1 MLPLLAA
8 ASPNHPSFHVV
19 APSLP
24 GFAWSEG
31 ARKKGFCPEHYAEVR
46 AISLAHIADVFSQ
59 LLPLALQQTDDIS
72 GLHGI
77 CDARRRLGSCGEK
90 PTRTESIRGRG
101 TDQRPTLVDPD
112 NSVQV
117 RSYARQGI
125 SHKPA
130 HVSRP
135 FTRAILDLIVL

>member
-1 MLPLLAA
+1 MLPLLTA
-8 ASPNHPSFHVV
+8 ASPNHPSFNVV

-31 ARKKGFCPEHYAEVR
+31 TRKKGFCPENYAEVC
-46 AISLAHIADVFSQ
+46 AVTLAHVAVVFS
-59 LLPLALQQTDDIS
+59 LLHPSALQQTDDIS

-90 PTRTESIRGRG
+90 PTWTESVRGRG
-101 TDQRPTLVDPD
+101 TDQRPTLADSD
-112 NSVQV
+112 DSVQV

-125 SHKPA
+125 SHEPA

-135 FTRAILDLIVL
+135 FTRA